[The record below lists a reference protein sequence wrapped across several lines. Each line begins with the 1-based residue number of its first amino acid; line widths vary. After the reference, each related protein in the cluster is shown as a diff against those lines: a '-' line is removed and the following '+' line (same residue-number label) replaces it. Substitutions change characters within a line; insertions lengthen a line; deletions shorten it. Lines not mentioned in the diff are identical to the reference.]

1 VSRINKLGGLHAIV
15 ISHPHFYSSHLEW
28 AERFDCQVYLAG
40 EDKKWLARRSDRQ
53 AFLEEGIGEMEVK
66 VGGVDVGVRV
76 VKLGGHFP
84 GSCRLLFGF
93 PFFFTPAIRRDK
105 EWVGD

>member
-1 VSRINKLGGLHAIV
+1 
-15 ISHPHFYSSHLEW
+15 
-28 AERFDCQVYLAG
+28 VYLAG

-93 PFFFTPAIRRDK
+93 PFFLPSRYGEIKSGWGLNDANILQRFSCLTDTS
-105 EWVGD
+105 